1 MEGRPGKKMA
11 GAGANIEAREQYGP
25 RVFKIRAR
33 EGQKPLKMARE
44 VSDRYGRLPIWS
56 LDLPNP
62 KDDPKLKGRKRF
74 EVASYSAFRDLYRE
88 TPPVDRCYY
97 EIILKDMP
105 TRVYVD
111 VDAQLSLNPVM
122 SPAVITEMMGVLV
135 SEIEQLINELVF
147 EIDEDH
153 IPWAPVRLD
162 SSKASKLSKH
172 LVFDVHLRNNYHCG
186 AFMRKVRNRVVAKFE
201 KAPGTGD
208 RDSDHPY
215 YLWARVKDPTKP
227 NSGETILVRT
237 FFADLTVYTK
247 RRNFRIYG
255 SAKRIPGALPLLAE
269 GENGFSWD
277 TFNRCILQRRAEGE
291 AVVDCL
297 ESDGSVPTST
307 SDTNFLRTDGVQAP
321 SAVRK
326 KQRKSPV
333 ASSVFTEA
341 PHLSAHW
348 SNVFP
353 FDTVFNIFAPLVV
366 PSGSGGGGETWRRE
380 FRFTDVNN
388 KWTVA
393 RYFSSAADL
402 RAAVLTALPAA
413 VHIGPVRN
421 SHSSAKWDGAPFQP
435 SLVFDIDI
443 KDYAQFRPC
452 CGDTGAACDK
462 CWPIAAF
469 AQTAVAEF
477 VTVCGLGAP
486 VCFFSGSKG
495 VHIWVIGQR
504 DRVVAVSGAPGRQRL
519 IDFFHS
525 VKQWPDTL
533 LESGPDDV
541 VMSDIGYEIP
551 SGQAVCGLAFVQNA
565 LGDEQNRHRLAAF
578 ICDDM
583 GLRYKFRSH
592 EAVHGRDS
600 AILQVLWPRL
610 DKDVTASPA
619 HMIKAP
625 MAIHPRTSRVCV
637 WLREPGV
644 NPYVDNIDVAEN
656 ASALAEFCGNL
667 M

>member
-1 MEGRPGKKMA
+1 MA

-33 EGQKPLKMARE
+33 EGQKPLELARK
-44 VSDRYGRLPIWS
+44 VSDRCGRLPIWS

-88 TPPVDRCYY
+88 TSPVDRCYY
-97 EIILKDMP
+97 EIILKDLP

-111 VDAQLSLNPVM
+111 VDAQLSLNPTL
-122 SPAVITEMMGVLV
+122 SPAVINEMLGVLTR
-135 SEIEQLINELVF
+135 EIFVLMA
-147 EIDEDH
+147 EISGNKSG
-153 IPWAPVRLD
+153 VGYVGLD

-172 LVFDVHLRNNYHCG
+172 IVFDFFLRNNYHCG
-186 AFMRKVRNRVVAKFE
+186 AFMRIVRNRISTLFE
-201 KAPGTGD
+201 KAPGVGD

-215 YLWARVKDPTKP
+215 YLWAKVKDPTKP
-227 NSGETILVRT
+227 NSGETMLVRT
-237 FFADLTVYTK
+237 FFADLAVYTK

-255 SAKRIPGALPLLAE
+255 SSKRIPGALPLLAE

-277 TFNRCILQRRAEGE
+277 TFNRCILQRCAETDP
-291 AVVDCL
+291 VFDCL

-307 SDTNFLRTDGVQAP
+307 SDTNFLRIDGVKAA
-321 SAVRK
+321 SAARK
-326 KQRKSPV
+326 KQKKSTTV
-333 ASSVFTEA
+333 SAVFTEST
-341 PHLSAHW
+341 HLSAHW

-353 FDTVFNIFAPLVV
+353 FDVVFNIFAPLVV
-366 PSGSGGGGETWRRE
+366 PSGSGGGGGENWRRE
-380 FRFTDVNN
+380 FRFADVNN

-413 VHIGPVRN
+413 VHIGPVRD
-421 SHSSAKWDGAPFQP
+421 SRSSAKWDSEPFQP
-435 SLVFDIDI
+435 SIVFDVDI
-443 KDYAQFRPC
+443 NDYAKFRPC
-452 CGDTGAACDK
+452 CGDTGAACGK

-477 VTVCGLGAP
+477 VAVCGLGTP

-495 VHIWVIGQR
+495 VHIWVVGQK
-504 DRVVAVSGAPGRQRL
+504 DRAVALVGAPARQRL
-519 IDFFHS
+519 IDFFES
-525 VKQWPDTL
+525 VKQRTETAP
-533 LESGPDDV
+533 ESGPDDV
-541 VMSDIGYEIP
+541 AMADVGYEIP

-565 LGDEQNRHRLAAF
+565 LGDEQNRRRLAAF

-583 GLRYKFRSH
+583 GLRSKFRSH

-610 DKDVTASPA
+610 DKDVTASPS
-619 HMIKAP
+619 HKIKAP
-625 MAIHPRTSRVCV
+625 FCVHPHTSRVCV

-656 ASALAEFCGNL
+656 AAALAEFCGSL
-667 M
+667 V